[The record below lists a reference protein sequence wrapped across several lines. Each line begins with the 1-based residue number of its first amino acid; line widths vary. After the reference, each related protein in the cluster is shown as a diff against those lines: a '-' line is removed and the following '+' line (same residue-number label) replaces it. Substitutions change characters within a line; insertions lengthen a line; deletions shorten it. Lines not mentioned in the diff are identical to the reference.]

1 LRLLIAALA
10 VGGITAWLARRPKA
24 PVPEP
29 SPPPPLPGTGESP
42 DVPVRLGRWVV
53 AAIVTAAAIGG
64 LLAGG
69 VSLLGDATTQP
80 LAPITDGGLYLFV
93 NKPGVRAAI
102 SISVTSSREADPGF
116 VASISLSSAS
126 AEFALVSQ
134 GAWKIS
140 DLAQGPLTTGSLTE
154 HAGGIEAVPSNF
166 APSYTAPSSV
176 IVGSTDGIGDTE
188 VTGQLHGRIT
198 SIGDG
203 QTVGY
208 LPGISAQSVIGTVKL
223 AGVPGRW
230 QDPKSASI
238 AVNVSGE
245 FGNETVVSA
254 SPPTSAPGTLT
265 WSRTDYIVPMSWDTT
280 DPIDQANEQN
290 AVLFIGILFGVW
302 GALVVAVAQFLLRS
316 WLHGRIDL

>member
-1 LRLLIAALA
+1 
-10 VGGITAWLARRPKA
+10 
-24 PVPEP
+24 
-29 SPPPPLPGTGESP
+29 
-42 DVPVRLGRWVV
+42 V

-64 LLAGG
+64 LLVGG

-80 LAPITDGGLYLFV
+80 LAPIADGGLYLFV
-93 NKPGVRAAI
+93 NKPGVQAAI
-102 SISVTSSREADPGF
+102 SISVTDSRAADPGF

-134 GAWKIS
+134 GPWEIS
-140 DLAQGPLTTGSLTE
+140 DLAQGPLTAGSLTE
-154 HAGGIEAVPSNF
+154 HAGGVEAVPSNF
-166 APSYTAPSSV
+166 APSYTTPSSV
-176 IVGSTDGIGDTE
+176 IVGSTDGPGDTE
-188 VTGQLHGRIT
+188 VTGQLRGRIT

-230 QDPKSASI
+230 RDPESASI
-238 AVNVSGE
+238 TVNVPGE
-245 FGNETVVSA
+245 FGNEAVVSA
-254 SPPTSAPGTLT
+254 DPPTSAPGTLT
-265 WSRTDYIVPMSWDTT
+265 WSGTGYIVPMSWDTT

-302 GALVVAVAQFLLRS
+302 GALVVAVAQFVLRS
-316 WLHGRIDL
+316 WLRGRMDP